1 MKLIQRGLVVGMRRA
16 LFGGCLLAAS
26 TGTVWAQQAE
36 AVPADPASAAA
47 ETDATTLD
55 RILVTAQSREQELQD
70 VPIALQV
77 LDSQMIE
84 DVAAEDLG
92 DLD

>member
-26 TGTVWAQQAE
+26 AGTAWAQQTGA
-36 AVPADPASAAA
+36 APADPAPPADEA
-47 ETDATTLD
+47 EATTLD
-55 RILVTAQSREQELQD
+55 RIMVTAQSRDQELQD

-77 LDSQMIE
+77 
-84 DVAAEDLG
+84 VGRAR
-92 DLD
+92 